1 MTRKERY
8 QFVLDYFQQHSP
20 NAETELLYDNPY
32 QLLVAVIL
40 SAQCTD
46 VRVNLTTPA
55 IFKQYPT
62 PVEMATA
69 TFDALF
75 PLIRS
80 ISYPN
85 NKTKHLIGMAN
96 MLLDKF
102 NGQVPMTVDELV
114 KLPGVGRKTA
124 NVVTSVVDAQPNMAV
139 DTHVFRVSARLGLT
153 IKATT
158 PLAAEKQLIKYIPT
172 VLVHKAHHWLILHGR
187 YTCTA
192 RSPKCEKCGLTTIC
206 PYYKKLQ
213 KKLGTTFKSVLV
225 R

>member
-1 MTRKERY
+1 MTKKQRY
-8 QFVLDYFQQHSP
+8 EQVLQYFETAVANP
-20 NAETELLYDNPY
+20 ETELLYDNPY

-62 PVEMATA
+62 PVELSKAI
-69 TFDALF
+69 FDELF

-102 NGQVPMTVDELV
+102 NGEVPMTVDELV
-114 KLPGVGRKTA
+114 QLPGVGRKTA
-124 NVVTSVVDAQPNMAV
+124 NVVTSVIDAQPNMAV

-153 IKATT
+153 TRATT

-172 VLVHKAHHWLILHGR
+172 ALVHKAHHWLILHGR
-187 YTCTA
+187 YTCIA
-192 RSPKCEKCGLTTIC
+192 RNPKCDKCGLTTIC
-206 PYYKKLQ
+206 SYYKKMQ
-213 KKLGTTFKSVLV
+213 KKLGVTF
-225 R
+225 